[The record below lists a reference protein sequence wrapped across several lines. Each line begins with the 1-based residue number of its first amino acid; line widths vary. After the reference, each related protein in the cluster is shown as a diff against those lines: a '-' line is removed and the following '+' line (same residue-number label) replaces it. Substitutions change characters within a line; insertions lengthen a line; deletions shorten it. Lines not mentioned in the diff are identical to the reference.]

1 VGRYSDSEREK
12 ARKRIYDLLEKNLE
26 VGIPSG
32 DKVICHNCGCA
43 KPRVVVVEYGNY
55 RLCIDCALN
64 YELARAGGNAQSI
77 EDFIAP

>member
-1 VGRYSDSEREK
+1 MTESQREA

-26 VGIPSG
+26 AGITGG

-43 KPRVVVVEYGNY
+43 KPRVVVVEYDNY
-55 RLCIDCALN
+55 RLCIDCALY
-64 YELARAGGNAQSI
+64 YELAKAQGKVQSI